1 MAFNPFTNFRKY
13 QKIWMA
19 VILLLCMITFVLCTG
34 TRGDFTEYVLRL
46 FRPSGQE
53 YARIDNGRFTSS
65 QAYDLKERRNLANDF
80 MRKASKEVIRRIDE
94 VMKPEVFKK
103 AEQNPKELEQLQKVQ
118 RLRAILE
125 SNLRA
130 PRYFD
135 SGVKIDELVD
145 FKLWLMEADR
155 LNIDLSPAAV
165 KDLTTYLLVQG
176 FREFYPPEVYRTAY
190 YEVRNVH
197 NKVTEDIL
205 TQALRDE
212 FRAQMVQQALGRQMI
227 DSPHYTRISLTPA
240 QMWDFYKEK
249 RIEYRIA
256 LLPLHVED
264 FTSKVPAPN
273 QEELEIFFNQNR
285 GNPYDPTSDK
295 ISFAVPSRVKAAW
308 VSADPNSDYFKKAAK
323 LAVDLEATPVQ
334 FAPQFAGLQILAC
347 HVAKTAAAQQVFEG
361 NVVKSRFRT
370 SGPTQDWADWTIAL
384 WNTGK
389 DAPAAA
395 ALIGAGARLDAG
407 IAALPNLVSSGI
419 LRHEKEFQ
427 AGMREELKRRTPI
440 YATVALMGNTQL
452 GLAIPWLWN
461 QLDIDF
467 RLDYQLPL
475 PVIQDQMLEIVER
488 NQGRKWVSEHMH
500 ALKQRL
506 DKIPNYARA
515 NVETILR
522 KYANEVLTG
531 SEKST
536 GKDHTIEEIG
546 LQRGETKDFYDRFNV
561 AEAKELE
568 PLRKAFLANY
578 VTINQLEGR
587 ELTPETRLKEG
598 DFWKMFFA
606 DGGEAFSVTGNRYQA
621 KPWPPDVKPAT
632 HIVQRVRMEP
642 DPRLIQD
649 PDLRLIA
656 INVAN
661 AGPGQEVPHH
671 LYDTAERPFLFW
683 RVADEPPLQPEKLDD
698 KVRDRVIAAWKLNK
712 ARESIVLRRVEE
724 MAKAAEKSGNP
735 NFELEKALK
744 ELQKEYGT
752 KREIMPV
759 GSFTQPVSPLV
770 PITSSGGFG
779 VQQRQYVDF
788 DLDPGLI
795 TYPRKDTAANLLE
808 LYDLKKPIEIGYPP
822 LDKLNKEL
830 FNEVNKDKKPQGKYV
845 QVLTNQPHTAFYIA
859 VTREQPFTSHG
870 DFNMA
875 VMEAGRHDLFFER
888 AQRDAAKRQRDE
900 LVRQLRSAHDVVA
913 PTEETRK
920 HFDSD
925 AGN

>member
-34 TRGDFTEYVLRL
+34 TRGDFTELILRL

-53 YARIDNGRFTSS
+53 YAKIDGARFTSS

-80 MRKASKEVIRRIDE
+80 MRNASKQVIRRIDE
-94 VMKPEVFKK
+94 VLKPELFKK

-118 RLRAILE
+118 SLRALLE

-165 KDLTTYLLVQG
+165 KDLTTYLLVRG

-190 YEVRNVH
+190 YEVRNMH
-197 NKVTEDIL
+197 TKVTEEIL

-212 FRAQMVQQALGRQMI
+212 FRAQMAQQALGRQMI
-227 DSPHYTRISLTPA
+227 DPPHYTRISLTPA
-240 QMWDFYKEK
+240 QMWDYYKDK
-249 RIEYRIA
+249 RIEYRIS

-308 VSADPNSDYFKKAAK
+308 VSADPNSDYFKEAAK
-323 LAVDLEATPVQ
+323 LAIELEATPVQ

-347 HVAKTAAAQQVFEG
+347 NVAKTAAAQQVFEG
-361 NVVKSRFRT
+361 NVSRRRYVT
-370 SGPTQDWADWTIAL
+370 SGPIEGWADWSIAM
-384 WNTGK
+384 WNAGN
-389 DAPAAA
+389 DRAAAA

-407 IAALPNLVSSGI
+407 IAALPNYVASGI
-419 LRHEKEFQ
+419 LRHEKEYQ
-427 AGMREELKRRTPI
+427 AGMREELKRRVPI
-440 YATVALMGNTQL
+440 YATLPLMGAINQ
-452 GLAIPWLWN
+452 GLAIPGTWY
-461 QLDIDF
+461 
-467 RLDYQLPL
+467 RLDFENYSLPL
-475 PVIQDQMLEIVER
+475 PVIQDELLEIVER

-531 SEKST
+531 SEKGN

-561 AEAKELE
+561 ADAKELE
-568 PLRKAFLANY
+568 PLRKGYLANFDK
-578 VTINQLEGR
+578 VNQLEAR
-587 ELTPETRLKEG
+587 EFAPETRLKEG

-606 DGGEAFSVTGNRYQA
+606 EGGEPFSATGNRYQA
-621 KPWPPDVKPAT
+621 KPWPPDIKVPSQV
-632 HIVQRVRMEP
+632 VQQVRMIP
-642 DPRLIQD
+642 DPKLLPNQD
-649 PDLRLIA
+649 LQLIA
-656 INVAN
+656 VNAAN
-661 AGPGQEVPHH
+661 ANPGQDVVHH

-683 RVADEPPLQPEKLDD
+683 RVADEPPLQPEKLDE

-712 ARESIVLRRVEE
+712 ARESLVLPKLKEIAEAV
-724 MAKAAEKSGNP
+724 EKSNNP
-735 NFELEKALK
+735 SFALEQALKGLEKDF
-744 ELQKEYGT
+744 GV
-752 KREIMPV
+752 KREIMQV
-759 GSFTQPVSPLV
+759 GSFNRPVSPLV

-788 DLDPGLI
+788 DLEPGLI
-795 TYPRKDTAANLLE
+795 TYPRKDTATNLLE

-822 LDKLNKEL
+822 LDRTNKEL
-830 FNEVNKDKKPQGKYV
+830 YNEVSKDKKPEGKYV

-859 VTREQPFTSHG
+859 ITREQPFISHG
-870 DFNMA
+870 DFNLA
-875 VMEAGRHDLFFER
+875 VREAASHDGFFER
-888 AQRDAAKRQRDE
+888 GQRDAAKRQRE
-900 LVRQLRSAHDVVA
+900 ALVQQLRTAHDVVA

>member
-94 VMKPEVFKK
+94 VMKPELFKK

-118 RLRAILE
+118 NLRMVLE
-125 SNLRA
+125 NTLRA

-145 FKLWLMEADR
+145 FKLWLIEADR
-155 LNIDLSPAAV
+155 LNIDLNPIAV
-165 KDLTTYLLVQG
+165 KDLTASLLVRG
-176 FREFYPPEVYRTAY
+176 FREFYPPEVYRIAY
-190 YEVRNVH
+190 NEVRNLH

-212 FRAQMVQQALGRQMI
+212 YRAQIAQQVLGRQMI
-227 DSPHYTRISLTPA
+227 DPPHYTRIALTPA
-240 QMWDFYKEK
+240 QMWDVYKEK
-249 RIEYRIA
+249 RIEYRLS
-256 LLPLHVED
+256 LLPLLVED
-264 FTSKVPAPN
+264 FANKIPAPN
-273 QEELEIFFNQNR
+273 QDELDIFFNQNR

-295 ISFAVPSRVKAAW
+295 PSFAVPSRVKVAW
-308 VSADPNSDYFKKAAK
+308 VSGDPNSDYFKNAAK
-323 LAVDLEATPVQ
+323 LAVELEATPVQ

-361 NVVKSRFRT
+361 NVSKRRYVT
-370 SGPTQDWADWTIAL
+370 SGPIDGWADWSIAL
-384 WNTGK
+384 WNAGN
-389 DAPAAA
+389 DRAAAA

-407 IAALPNLVSSGI
+407 IAALPNFVASGI
-419 LRHEKEFQ
+419 LRHEKDFQ
-427 AGMREELKRRTPI
+427 AGMREELKRRVPI
-440 YATVALMGNTQL
+440 YATLPLMGAVHQ
-452 GLAIPWLWN
+452 GLAIPGAWY
-461 QLDIDF
+461 
-467 RLDYQLPL
+467 RLDFETYTLPL
-475 PVIQDQMLEIVER
+475 PIIQDELLEIVER

-515 NVETILR
+515 NVEDIFR
-522 KYANEVLTG
+522 KYANQVLTG
-531 SEKST
+531 NEKSKD
-536 GKDHTIEEIG
+536 GKDHKIEEMG
-546 LQRGETKDFYDRFNV
+546 LQRDVTKELYDRFNI
-561 AEAKELE
+561 ADAKELE
-568 PLRKAFLANY
+568 PLRKAYLANFDK
-578 VTINQLEGR
+578 VNQLEAR

-606 DGGEAFSVTGNRYQA
+606 DGGEAFSASGNRYQA
-621 KPWPPDVKPAT
+621 KPWPPDIKVPSSV
-632 HIVQRVRMEP
+632 VQQVRMFP
-642 DPRLIQD
+642 DPKTIPNQD
-649 PDLRLIA
+649 LQLIA
-656 INVAN
+656 VNAVNAN
-661 AGPGQEVPHH
+661 PGQDIVHH

-724 MAKAAEKSGNP
+724 IAKAAEKSGNP

-795 TYPRKDTAANLLE
+795 PYPRKDTAANLLE

-822 LDKLNKEL
+822 LDRLNKDL
-830 FNEVNKDKKPQGKYV
+830 FSEVNKDKKPQGKYV